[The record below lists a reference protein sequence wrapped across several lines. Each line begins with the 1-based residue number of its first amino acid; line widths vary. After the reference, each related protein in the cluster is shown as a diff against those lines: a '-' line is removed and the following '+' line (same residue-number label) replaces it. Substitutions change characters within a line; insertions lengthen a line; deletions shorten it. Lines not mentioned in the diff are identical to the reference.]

1 MTSEPF
7 DPKTVTAEELAAYS
21 RGVRRARWGAVIA
34 GVLAA
39 LVGLWVTVRFLP
51 EWVGVIVVILAFAGV
66 YRLTYEG
73 LKPPGA
79 NIKQD

>member
-1 MTSEPF
+1 MTREPF
-7 DPKTVTAEELAAYS
+7 DPKTTTVEELAAYA
-21 RGVRRARWGAVIA
+21 RGVRRARWGAA
-34 GVLAA
+34 GAGAVAA

-66 YRLTYEG
+66 YRLAYEV

-79 NIKQD
+79 NIKND